1 MCVCTRAAKSTR
13 SRHACKYSPCMVH
26 LWRRLTCDGRRF
38 DDGGGPEEGGYVA
51 GGGDGGVE
59 VAGLGFGDSRLVGGR
74 AGGRWDGAAAG
85 VDGGGDALVEARVEA
100 EHVEVVRRGRGRRLG
115 EQEGGV
121 VMVMVMV
128 LCGQR
133 VQAVHDHGGRRVGK
147 TRRGP
152 AYHRTRACSAGT
164 HYTGVLVTTRVE
176 GEPVTRHPTGS
187 FSVKDTRRLTNNL
200 LARELLRN
208 WSRRER
214 YFTFMN
220 GVSVPY
226 LEVANKGRANRRAR
240 PLHPV
245 PTAGERNVT

>member
-1 MCVCTRAAKSTR
+1 
-13 SRHACKYSPCMVH
+13 MVH
-26 LWRRLTCDGRRF
+26 LCGLTCDRRRL
-38 DDGGGPEEGGYVA
+38 DDGGGPEEGGNVA
-51 GGGDGGVE
+51 RGGDGRVE
-59 VAGLGFGDSRLVGGR
+59 VARLRLWGGRLVGGG
-74 AGGRWDGAAAG
+74 AGGCGRGAAAG
-85 VDGGGDALVEARVEA
+85 VDRGGDALVEARVEA
-100 EHVEVVRRGRGRRLG
+100 EHVEVVRRGRRGRRLG

-133 VQAVHDHGGRRVGK
+133 VQAVHDHGGRRVGE
-147 TRRGP
+147 TRRRWP

-176 GEPVTRHPTGS
+176 GGPVTRRPTGS
-187 FSVKDTRRLTNNL
+187 FSVKDTRRSAHDL

-226 LEVANKGRANRRAR
+226 LEVANKGRANRSAR
-240 PLHPV
+240 PLHRP
-245 PTAGERNVT
+245 PTAGERNVTSR